1 MKTLIAHRKMTVR
14 IVAVAALL
22 AVGMTQAGAA
32 REPASGRHKHGSS
45 WDFTPLERVS
55 EKDRARQNPLEG
67 DPDAVRAGQK
77 LFTQHCA
84 ECHGED
90 LSGSNR
96 GISLISDQVIQ
107 ASPGALFWILTNGV
121 TRRGMP
127 VWSKLPEPQ
136 RWQLVAFLKS
146 AVGAP

>member
-1 MKTLIAHRKMTVR
+1 MKTLIAQSKITVR
-14 IVAVAALL
+14 IAAMAALL
-22 AVGMTQAGAA
+22 AVGMTQGGAA
-32 REPASGRHKHGSS
+32 RGPASGRHKHGSS

-77 LFTQHCA
+77 LFAQHCA

-90 LSGSNR
+90 LGGSNR